1 MVERNW
7 NFVVRSIFCLVLTG
21 FLAGMLWVPA
31 ASAHNR
37 GVLAIQP
44 LEWKDLSSEEPQGGP
59 EWGSVRRQSM
69 MFLSMQHGF
78 RLMQEKTTRELG
90 GPFFKDY
97 ASSVKGLKGWGD
109 GDGVFTNYV
118 AHPMQGAVSGFVFLN
133 NNSDSACLEF
143 GNSRR
148 YWKSRL
154 KAFAFAAFYST
165 QFELGPFSEAT
176 VGNVGMNHGTSG
188 WVDFVMT
195 PVGGLGWMVAEDA
208 VDRFVIRRLEK
219 KWKRPAAMRFFRIA
233 LNPTRSLANV
243 FRLKLPWHRPGRPV
257 NPPLESDSLASQKGA
272 SCPVAVGDLSKP
284 VASEKTQ
291 EEGL

>member
-1 MVERNW
+1 MVQRNR
-7 NFVVRSIFCLVLTG
+7 NFVRSIFFLVSAA
-21 FLAGMLWVPA
+21 FLAGILWAPA
-31 ASAHNR
+31 AAAHNR

-44 LEWKDLSSEEPQGGP
+44 LEWDDLPSEGPQSGT
-59 EWGSVRRQSM
+59 EWGSVQRQSM
-69 MFLSMQHGF
+69 LFLSMQHGF

-97 ASSVKGLKGWGD
+97 ARSVKGLKGWGD

-118 AHPMQGAVSGFVFLN
+118 AHPMQGAVSGFMFLK

-143 GNSRR
+143 GKSRR

-154 KAFAFAAFYST
+154 KAFAFAALYGA
-165 QFELGPFSEAT
+165 QFELGPYSEA
-176 VGNVGMNHGTSG
+176 VIGNVGKKSGTMG
-188 WVDFVMT
+188 FVDLVMT
-195 PVGGLGWMVAEDA
+195 PVGGLGWMVGEDA

-219 KWKRPAAMRFFRIA
+219 KWKRPAAMRFYRMA

-257 NPPLESDSLASQKGA
+257 NPAPEGASLASQKGE

-284 VASEKTQ
+284 DASESKQ
-291 EEGL
+291 AEGL

>member
-1 MVERNW
+1 MAESNRKSVRLICS
-7 NFVVRSIFCLVLTG
+7 VVLAA
-21 FLAGMLWVPA
+21 FLAGVLWAPA

-37 GVLAIQP
+37 GALAIQP
-44 LEWKDLSSEEPQGGP
+44 LEWGDLSSEGNQTGT
-59 EWGSVRRQSM
+59 EWGPVQRQSLL
-69 MFLSMQHGF
+69 FLSMQHGF
-78 RLMQEKTTRELG
+78 RLMQEKTTRELS

-97 ASSVKGLKGWGD
+97 VNSVKGLQGWGD
-109 GDGVFTNYV
+109 GDDFVTNYI
-118 AHPMQGAVSGFVFLN
+118 AHPMQGAVSGFVFVN

-143 GNSRR
+143 GKSRR

-154 KAFAFAAFYST
+154 KAFAFAALYGT

-176 VGNVGMNHGTSG
+176 IGNVGLNPGTSG

-195 PVGGLGWMVAEDA
+195 PIGGLGWMVGEDA

-219 KWKRPAAMRFFRIA
+219 KWKRPAAMRIFRMA

-243 FRLKLPWHRPGRPV
+243 FRLKLPWHRPGRPIK
-257 NPPLESDSLASQKGA
+257 PPLEGAALASQKGA

-284 VASEKTQ
+284 AAAEKKQ
-291 EEGL
+291 AEGL